1 MFFQDKAIHIK
12 KSVYR
17 SAILKLL
24 EIHNKK
30 KPKGGVVAYNMGKD
44 FEYRNQIL
52 STLESELS

>member
-17 SAILKLL
+17 SAVLKLL

-30 KPKGGVVAYNMGKD
+30 NQRGVVAYNMGKD